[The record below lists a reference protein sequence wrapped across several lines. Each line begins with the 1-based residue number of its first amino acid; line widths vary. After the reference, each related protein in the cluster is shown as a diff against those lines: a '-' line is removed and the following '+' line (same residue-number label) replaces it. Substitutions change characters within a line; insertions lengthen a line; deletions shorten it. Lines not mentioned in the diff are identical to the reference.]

1 MTPTKLSA
9 ARSRRTGFGCRVTR
23 KIATLKTISN
33 DPGEHGRLVSVTTRL
48 AVLWQEYESS
58 QQEFLGLITEN
69 EVEAEQVTF
78 IEMEETYKAAID
90 EAKRIICK
98 FKPEESWNAER
109 AIQLATRRR
118 GLYEQIRETLDHVR
132 KELEKVEFMQ
142 SRRSLGIQRELLID
156 AKLRMQEAKELS
168 KELLDHHIDDWLDE
182 KLTQMLTL
190 IADLEVSIAPQQ
202 QEGGGAARPS
212 ADHLTFEKPKPPNQA
227 EVTEV
232 ESTRETFYERKDALA
247 VEDEAA
253 LTKRVQIIQRRRGQA
268 LLSLPLTSRCQP
280 ASLAEERLLH
290 NQGRQEGFEGLDP
303 HS

>member
-1 MTPTKLSA
+1 MTPTKLTA
-9 ARSRRTGFGCRVTR
+9 ARSRRTGFWLRVRR
-23 KIATLKTISN
+23 KVPTLKAIGN
-33 DPGEHGRLVSVTTRL
+33 NPGEHGRRVSATTRL
-48 AVLWQEYESS
+48 AESWQEYKKS
-58 QQEFLGLITEN
+58 QQDVLGLITEN
-69 EVEAEQVTF
+69 EVEDEQVTF
-78 IEMEETYKAAID
+78 IEMEETYEAAID
-90 EAKRIICK
+90 EAKGK
-98 FKPEESWNAER
+98 LKAEEGR
-109 AIQLATRRR
+109 DLQLEQTIHLAARKR